1 MTGPMLT
8 PRTRA
13 LAVALRGARESAGV
27 GQRELAKRLGTPQ
40 PLLSYWE
47 RGHRVPKVEDV
58 ATVLG
63 AIGVSG
69 ERREHILKLAR
80 DAAEPNWLASGIPGL
95 SAAVATLVDC
105 ERTATAATQSTVA
118 MIPGLLQTSDYARA
132 VFEGG
137 GLTAQQVETGLMA
150 RLARR
155 DALTRRD
162 SMQYTAFIGEAALRD
177 NIGGAVVMADQ
188 LQYLG
193 QIAERDNVTLR
204 VMRSGIG
211 WHPGLVGNFLIYEFL
226 DTPSVVYL
234 EHLRAGAF
242 LYEDD
247 EVQYLYA
254 AAEQLDELAVGASD
268 STTMIAEIARE
279 LEAEQ

>member
-1 MTGPMLT
+1 MLT

-80 DAAEPNWLASGIPGL
+80 DAAEPNWLASGLPGL
-95 SAAVATLVDC
+95 SSAQATLVDC
-105 ERTATAATQSTVA
+105 ERTATVMTSWTFALV
-118 MIPGLLQTSDYARA
+118 PGLLQTSDYARA
-132 VFEGG
+132 IFQGG
-137 GLTAQQVETGLMA
+137 GLTAQQVEARLTT

-162 SMQYTAFIGEAALRD
+162 PLELTAFIGETALRED
-177 NIGGAVVMADQ
+177 IGGPLVMLDQ

-193 QIAERDNVTLR
+193 QMAARENVAVR

-211 WHPGLVGNFLIYEFL
+211 WHPGLVGHFVIYDFL
-226 DTPSVVYL
+226 DTPSVVHL
-234 EHLRAGAF
+234 EQYRATAF

-247 EVQYLYA
+247 DVQHFHD
-254 AAEQLDELAVGASD
+254 AAERLGELALSPGD

-279 LEAEQ
+279 QEAKL